1 MPTGT
6 AKSPT
11 VVEDGPDVVVTEAST
26 TASHGDGSRE
36 EATSSSDGS
45 REATSLSNDDSL
57 DSSSSGVVRNELFDP
72 TQSTQDEQ
80 DEQDGRE
87 SAGETDDD
95 RSTFDGIDMY
105 EEDEH
110 IAKETAELP
119 NSSSGDDDG
128 EPPVTA
134 SKKRKSPP
142 PQAKK
147 RKKDPNAPKNARYAV
162 EGENEKR
169 SREEKDRPCKSVCRE
184 SRGGGEENSRNSR

>member
-11 VVEDGPDVVVTEAST
+11 AVEDGPDVVVTEAST

-45 REATSLSNDDSL
+45 REATSLSNDDRL

-72 TQSTQDEQ
+72 TQSTQ

-119 NSSSGDDDG
+119 NSEALS
-128 EPPVTA
+128 
-134 SKKRKSPP
+134 
-142 PQAKK
+142 
-147 RKKDPNAPKNARYAV
+147 
-162 EGENEKR
+162 
-169 SREEKDRPCKSVCRE
+169 
-184 SRGGGEENSRNSR
+184 

>member
-1 MPTGT
+1 MM
-6 AKSPT
+6 
-11 VVEDGPDVVVTEAST
+11 
-26 TASHGDGSRE
+26 R
-36 EATSSSDGS
+36 
-45 REATSLSNDDSL
+45 L
-57 DSSSSGVVRNELFDP
+57 
-72 TQSTQDEQ
+72 
-80 DEQDGRE
+80 E

-147 RKKDPNAPKNARYAV
+147 RKKDPNAPKNARS
-162 EGENEKR
+162 GEFVFIR
-169 SREEKDRPCKSVCRE
+169 SQCLTRLA
-184 SRGGGEENSRNSR
+184 